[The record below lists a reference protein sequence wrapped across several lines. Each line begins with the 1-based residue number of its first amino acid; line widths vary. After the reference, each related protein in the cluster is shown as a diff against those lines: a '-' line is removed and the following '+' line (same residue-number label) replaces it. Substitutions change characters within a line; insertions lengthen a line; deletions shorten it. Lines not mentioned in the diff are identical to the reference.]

1 LVRFLLTI
9 ADPASDTS
17 EDSSLIQGAIPD
29 QSIRSATV
37 ANLAFAVVALLTN
50 IGLYFCLRVRKQQEI
65 SIDTPRGDQKAV
77 PRSILRIVHA
87 WRYAHIFFVVSMLAT
102 FLTKSWI
109 SRAILVASVGISWSL
124 TLWGPFAI
132 IGYEVAASDS
142 ELPTGQKLQAGMIM
156 SLNNIAISAPQLVA
170 AIICSGIFRFAQ
182 WMGSADGMG
191 WALRGGSYAAMVAA
205 YYAGRFEKR

>member
-1 LVRFLLTI
+1 
-9 ADPASDTS
+9 
-17 EDSSLIQGAIPD
+17 
-29 QSIRSATV
+29 
-37 ANLAFAVVALLTN
+37 
-50 IGLYFCLRVRKQQEI
+50 
-65 SIDTPRGDQKAV
+65 
-77 PRSILRIVHA
+77 
-87 WRYAHIFFVVSMLAT
+87 MLAT